1 MERKN
6 RMSFLFVIISFLTF
20 SLSACSEVS
29 NDKEKYDTSNS
40 SKILVAYFSCTNHT
54 ENVAQKI
61 ADITGGTLYEII
73 PAEPYTDADLN
84 YNDNSSRSSEEQND
98 DLARPAISD
107 MNINMANYEVVYLGY
122 PIWWGKAPKIIY
134 TFLESYDF
142 SNKVIAPFCTSGGSG
157 ISQSVENLK
166 RLNSGATWLSGNRFS
181 SSVSQ
186 VEVENWISELKD
198 EVY

>member
-1 MERKN
+1 
-6 RMSFLFVIISFLTF
+6 MSFLFVIISFLTL

-29 NDKEKYDTSNS
+29 NDKEKFDTSDS

-54 ENVAQKI
+54 ENIAQKI
-61 ADITGGTLYEII
+61 VDVTGGTLYEII

-98 DLARPAISD
+98 DLARPSISN
-107 MNINMANYEVVYLGY
+107 MVINMANYEVVYLGY

-142 SNKVIAPFCTSGGSG
+142 SNKAIAPFCTSGGSG
-157 ISQSVENLK
+157 ISQSVEDLK
-166 RLNSGATWLSGNRFS
+166 KLNSGATWLNGNRFFS
-181 SSVSQ
+181 SASRE
-186 VEVENWISELKD
+186 EVENWINELKD

>member
-61 ADITGGTLYEII
+61 ADVTGGTLYEII

-98 DLARPAISD
+98 DLARPAISN
-107 MNINMANYEVVYLGY
+107 MVINMESYEFIYLGY

-142 SNKVIAPFCTSGGSG
+142 SNKIIAPFCTSGGSG
-157 ISQSVENLK
+157 INQSVENLK
-166 RLNSGATWLSGNRFS
+166 RLYSGATWLNGNRFS

-186 VEVENWISELKD
+186 EEVENWIKELNG
-198 EVY
+198 